1 MYVPAMATDAKI
13 DSETRAREI
22 VAIKEGL
29 NDVAAGRTLPWKQA
43 VLELRQVRAAKRPLG
58 RGKKLAA

>member
-1 MYVPAMATDAKI
+1 MAN
-13 DSETRAREI
+13 DSQFNLKMRAREI

-29 NDVAAGRTLPWKQA
+29 ADVAAGRTLPWKQA
-43 VLELRQVRAAKRPLG
+43 KLELRQVLAAKRQALALPA